1 VVTQHSCRNGI
12 VTRRG
17 RFLVRV
23 LSPRYGSLAMVASM
37 TDTAR
42 LFAAGAAGYA
52 IGNFPSADL
61 AARVAGADLRSEGTS
76 NPGAMNASHVLGK
89 KWGLAVTAT
98 EIVSV
103 HVGAE
108 HSGTLNSAR
117 VAAAEVDIPVH
128 LVDSGTAS
136 FGVACAAWEA
146 ATVAAAGGSAA
157 EAIAR
162 AEATAA
168 QTGTTFIIQALDF
181 ARQGGR
187 FSAVFPDEHD
197 GVMVIGGMGGALDV
211 LSTGTS
217 IDELCDQMVAPFLES
232 GRAIRAGVALADP
245 ATLPFTE
252 GIEQRLRDASVAVDI
267 VRYRVGPSIAAH
279 TGPGTAGGFWY
290 PIAE

>member
-1 VVTQHSCRNGI
+1 VI
-12 VTRRG
+12 
-17 RFLVRV
+17 RV
-23 LSPRYGSLAMVASM
+23 ITDSASQM
-37 TDTAR
+37 PTA
-42 LFAAGAAGYA
+42 
-52 IGNFPSADL
+52 L
-61 AARVAGADLRSEGTS
+61 AARLGVDVIPVIVTVDGVDFHEGVDLTADEFWRRFEGSELPEVATSQPSPGTI
-76 NPGAMNASHVLGK
+76 AEHYRT
-89 KWGLAVTAT
+89 AVAAGAT

-103 HVGAE
+103 HVGSE

-117 VAAAEVDIPVH
+117 LAATEVDIPVH

-146 ATVAAAGGSAA
+146 ATVAASGGSAA

-187 FSAVFPDEHD
+187 FSAVLPDGHD

-232 GRAIRAGVALADP
+232 GRAIRAGVSLADP

-252 GIEQRLRDASVAVDI
+252 GIEQRLRDASVEVDI
-267 VRYRVGPSIAAH
+267 VRYRIGPSIAAH

-290 PIAE
+290 PIA